1 MSGPVRQANFR
12 TYRDVAGPDESGIAE
27 QVEAQRAQVRQR
39 LHSVRRIVAVMS
51 GKGGVGKSYVTAA
64 LSRAATA
71 RWPARV
77 GVLDA
82 DLRSPTVAR
91 LLAAAGP
98 LVVADGG
105 VHPAIGAGG
114 ARVMST
120 DFLLESGRPLT
131 WREPGAEQFVWR
143 GALETAVLRE
153 FLSDVQWGDL
163 ELLLV
168 DLPPGADG
176 VADLFGL
183 VPQLTG
189 ALAITIPTEDS
200 RHSVSR
206 ALRAAREAGIRL
218 LGVIEN
224 MTGYRCADCGHTTA
238 VFPGRAGAELAAEFG
253 IPLLARIPFQSDGH
267 AVSQVAAEWE
277 RVLEAV
283 P

>member
-1 MSGPVRQANFR
+1 VSFR
-12 TYRDVAGPDESGIAE
+12 TYRDVAGPDESGILE
-27 QVEAQRAQVRQR
+27 QIGVHRAQVQQR
-39 LHSVRRIVAVMS
+39 LRSVRRVVAVMS

-64 LSRAATA
+64 LARAATA
-71 RWPARV
+71 RWPDQV

-91 LLAAAGP
+91 LLEAAGP
-98 LVVADGG
+98 LVVTDAG
-105 VHPAIGAGG
+105 VNPAIGAGG

-120 DFLLESGRPLT
+120 EFLLETGRPLA

-153 FLSDVQWGDL
+153 FLADVQWGDL

-176 VADLFGL
+176 VADLLAL
-183 VPQLTG
+183 VPELTG
-189 ALAITIPTEDS
+189 ALAITIPTADS

-224 MTGYRCADCGHTTA
+224 MAGYRCADCGHTTA
-238 VFPGRAGAELAAEFG
+238 VFPGRAGAELAAEFA

-267 AVSQVAAEWE
+267 TVAPVAAEWE

>member
-1 MSGPVRQANFR
+1 MSFR
-12 TYRDVAGPDESGIAE
+12 TYRDVAGADGSGIAE
-27 QVEAQRAQVRQR
+27 QVGAQRAKVRQR
-39 LHSVRRIVAVMS
+39 LGSVRRVVAVMS

-64 LSRAATA
+64 LARAAAA

-77 GVLDA
+77 GELDA

-91 LLAAAGP
+91 LLEATTGEA
-98 LVVADGG
+98 LVVAGDG
-105 VHPAIGAGG
+105 VHPAIGTGG
-114 ARVMST
+114 VRVMST
-120 DFLLESGRPLT
+120 EFLLEAGRPLA
-131 WREPGAEQFVWR
+131 WREPDAEQFVWR

-153 FLSDVQWGDL
+153 FLADVQWGEL

-176 VADLFGL
+176 VADLLAL
-183 VPQLTG
+183 VPELTG

-224 MTGYRCADCGHTTA
+224 MAGYACADCGHTTA
-238 VFPGRAGAELAAEFG
+238 VFPGRAGAELAAEFS
-253 IPLLARIPFQSDGH
+253 IPLLARIPFQSEGQ
-267 AVSQVAAEWE
+267 AVAPVAAEWE